1 MQYRLG
7 IYLQNRYM
15 KDNDLLNETYSRYE
29 IYIRSTDVNRTL
41 MSAQANMAG
50 LYPPQGSQ
58 VWNSKILWQPIP
70 VHTVP
75 VVEDYVSISWTGD
88 KFLTK
93 VVLLTSTVVNVI

>member
-15 KDNDLLNETYSRYE
+15 NDSNLLNETYSRYE
-29 IYIRSTDVNRTL
+29 IYVRSTDVNRTL

-50 LYPPQGSQ
+50 LYPPQGKQ
-58 VWNSKILWQPIP
+58 IWNQDILWQPIP

-75 VVEDYVSISWTGD
+75 VVEDYVSIA
-88 KFLTK
+88 
-93 VVLLTSTVVNVI
+93 